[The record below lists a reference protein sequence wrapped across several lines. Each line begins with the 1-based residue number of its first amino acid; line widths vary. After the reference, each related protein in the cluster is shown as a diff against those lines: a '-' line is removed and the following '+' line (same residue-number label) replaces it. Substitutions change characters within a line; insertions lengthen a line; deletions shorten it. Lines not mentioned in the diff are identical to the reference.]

1 MKPIAHSHNKRYMNN
16 SYKKLDVYAKSRQ
29 LVVTIYALLKH
40 FPAEEKYALGDQMRR
55 AVISV
60 PSNIAE
66 GMGRLSDKDQAHF
79 LNMSYGS
86 LMEVYAQADIA
97 HDLKYIDDEMFNQ
110 LEEQVDSISK
120 MIQSMCYIRKN
131 PSPNRLVAQSP
142 NRPKI

>member
-1 MKPIAHSHNKRYMNN
+1 MKRIK
-16 SYKKLDVYAKSRQ
+16 D
-29 LVVTIYALLKH
+29 LVVYQKSKELVIFVYKMLAEFPDAERFALC
-40 FPAEEKYALGDQMRR
+40 GQMRR
-55 AVISV
+55 AVVSV

>member
-1 MKPIAHSHNKRYMNN
+1 MKRFKDLIVYQKSKELVIFV
-16 SYKKLDVYAKSRQ
+16 YKILELFPETEKF
-29 LVVTIYALLKH
+29 ALCN
-40 FPAEEKYALGDQMRR
+40 QMRR
-55 AVISV
+55 AVVSV

-79 LNMSYGS
+79 LNMAYGS

-97 HDLKYIDDEMFNQ
+97 HDLKYMDNAMFNQ

-131 PSPNRLVAQSP
+131 QSPNRLVAQSP
-142 NRPKI
+142 HRLK

>member
-1 MKPIAHSHNKRYMNN
+1 MKRFKDLIVYQKSKELVIFV
-16 SYKKLDVYAKSRQ
+16 YKMLDLFPEAEKF
-29 LVVTIYALLKH
+29 ALCN
-40 FPAEEKYALGDQMRR
+40 QMRR
-55 AVISV
+55 AVVSV

-142 NRPKI
+142 HRLKI

>member
-1 MKPIAHSHNKRYMNN
+1 MKRIK
-16 SYKKLDVYAKSRQ
+16 D
-29 LVVTIYALLKH
+29 LVVYQKSKELVIFVYKMLAEFPDAERFALC
-40 FPAEEKYALGDQMRR
+40 GQMRR
-55 AVISV
+55 AVVSV
-60 PSNIAE
+60 PSNLAE

-120 MIQSMCYIRKN
+120 MIQAMCYIRKN
-131 PSPNRLVAQSP
+131 SSS
-142 NRPKI
+142 KK

>member
-1 MKPIAHSHNKRYMNN
+1 MKRIKD
-16 SYKKLDVYAKSRQ
+16 LIVYQKSKE
-29 LVVTIYALLKH
+29 LVIFVYQMLELFPEAERFALCN
-40 FPAEEKYALGDQMRR
+40 QMRR
-55 AVISV
+55 SVVSV

-79 LNMSYGS
+79 LNMAYGS

-131 PSPNRLVAQSP
+131 PLPNRLVAQSP
-142 NRPKI
+142 NSPQNNENFSHK

>member
-1 MKPIAHSHNKRYMNN
+1 MKRIKD
-16 SYKKLDVYAKSRQ
+16 LIVYQKSKE
-29 LVVTIYALLKH
+29 LVIFVYQMLELFPESERFALCN
-40 FPAEEKYALGDQMRR
+40 QMRR
-55 AVISV
+55 AVVSV

>member
-1 MKPIAHSHNKRYMNN
+1 MKRFKDLIVYQKSKELVIFV
-16 SYKKLDVYAKSRQ
+16 YKMLDLFPDAEMF
-29 LVVTIYALLKH
+29 ALCS
-40 FPAEEKYALGDQMRR
+40 QMRR
-55 AVISV
+55 AVVSV